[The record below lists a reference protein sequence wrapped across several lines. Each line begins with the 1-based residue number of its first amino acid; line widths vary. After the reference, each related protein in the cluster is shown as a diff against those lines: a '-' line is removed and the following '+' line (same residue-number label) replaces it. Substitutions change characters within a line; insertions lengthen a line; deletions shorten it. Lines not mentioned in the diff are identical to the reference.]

1 LFIGGLQQLPIMLTI
16 QAGLAE
22 RGERMMQEAAEGRD
36 ASLVE
41 SRRGS
46 ISSGFCVAT
55 RLLDGGPAMA
65 EVAAAKLAEDV
76 PSEPD
81 GLLKI
86 IDAPALN

>member
-1 LFIGGLQQLPIMLTI
+1 
-16 QAGLAE
+16 
-22 RGERMMQEAAEGRD
+22 
-36 ASLVE
+36 
-41 SRRGS
+41 
-46 ISSGFCVAT
+46 
-55 RLLDGGPAMA
+55 MA